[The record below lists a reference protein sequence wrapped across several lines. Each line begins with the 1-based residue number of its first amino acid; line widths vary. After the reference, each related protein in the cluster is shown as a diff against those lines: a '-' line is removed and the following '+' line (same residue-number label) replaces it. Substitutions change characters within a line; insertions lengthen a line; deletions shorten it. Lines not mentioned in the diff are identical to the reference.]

1 VKSGGVPPEPFSFSL
16 KNATPYRSNS
26 SGTVRVADS
35 SSFNVSKTIAAA
47 IETVKPGAIRE
58 MHWHPNADEWQYWIK
73 GQGRMTVFNT
83 GPRAQTIDFHA
94 GDIGVVQRNYGHYIQ
109 NTGDTDIEMLAVFK
123 APSYEEFSLSDW
135 LTHTPPALV
144 AQHLNIDPA
153 VVKQFPQDRPA
164 FLPA

>member
-1 VKSGGVPPEPFSFSL
+1 M
-16 KNATPYRSNS
+16 
-26 SGTVRVADS
+26 RVADS

-47 IETVKPGAIRE
+47 IETIKPGAIRE

-73 GQGRMTVFNT
+73 GQGRMTIFNT
-83 GPRAQTIDFHA
+83 GPRAQTMDFHA

-109 NTGDTDIEMLAVFK
+109 NTGETDIEMLAVFK
-123 APSYEEFSLSDW
+123 APSYEEFSLTDW
-135 LTHTPPALV
+135 LAHTLPALV

-153 VVKQFPQDRPA
+153 VVKQFPQNRPA